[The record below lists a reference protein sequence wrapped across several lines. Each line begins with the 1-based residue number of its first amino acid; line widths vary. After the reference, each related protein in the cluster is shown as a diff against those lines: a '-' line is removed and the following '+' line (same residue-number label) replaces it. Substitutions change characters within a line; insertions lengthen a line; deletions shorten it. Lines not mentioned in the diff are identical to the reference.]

1 MGQLKMGQVYRYSQN
16 KSIDEIEI
24 DDLPNFFHIAGQK
37 GLSLPLL
44 EKGISQ
50 VAPVKDP
57 LGEKRY
63 PVIIISSSPHK
74 SGSELNP
81 WHDVYSPDTG
91 YARYFGDAK
100 GPGDPSLAPGNKLLL
115 TEFAKHSS
123 GERSVR
129 ETATPM
135 IFFERVNYEGR
146 PKGNIKFHGFGV
158 IERAELV
165 TQYNPKI
172 GYFTNYVFEFAIL
185 SLTQEEELF
194 DWAWL
199 NERRNT
205 TLETKATLE
214 HAPQAWKQWL
224 KTGSSEM
231 SKIRRRVAKSS
242 VQGKEPQLPIQGTPE
257 WKCLNEIYDFYT
269 KHGKHRFELLA
280 SRVVMSFVNSNGGS
294 YDEGWITRG
303 SGDGGVDFVGKI
315 RVGAGFAS
323 TQIIVLGQAKC
334 EKINTPTNGQ
344 HIARTIARL
353 KRGWVGAYVTT
364 SYFSEASQLE
374 IIEDEYPLITIN
386 GLVLAE
392 QTLKLA
398 REIGYKN
405 VLAYLEDLEIEYPT
419 LLQSRRPEELLLGD
433 GGIPVVANLTHG

>member
-1 MGQLKMGQVYRYSQN
+1 
-16 KSIDEIEI
+16 
-24 DDLPNFFHIAGQK
+24 
-37 GLSLPLL
+37 
-44 EKGISQ
+44 
-50 VAPVKDP
+50 
-57 LGEKRY
+57 
-63 PVIIISSSPHK
+63 
-74 SGSELNP
+74 
-81 WHDVYSPDTG
+81 
-91 YARYFGDAK
+91 
-100 GPGDPSLAPGNKLLL
+100 
-115 TEFAKHSS
+115 
-123 GERSVR
+123 
-129 ETATPM
+129 
-135 IFFERVNYEGR
+135 
-146 PKGNIKFHGFGV
+146 
-158 IERAELV
+158 
-165 TQYNPKI
+165 
-172 GYFTNYVFEFAIL
+172 
-185 SLTQEEELF
+185 
-194 DWAWL
+194 
-199 NERRNT
+199 
-205 TLETKATLE
+205 
-214 HAPQAWKQWL
+214 
-224 KTGSSEM
+224 
-231 SKIRRRVAKSS
+231 
-242 VQGKEPQLPIQGTPE
+242 
-257 WKCLNEIYDFYT
+257 
-269 KHGKHRFELLA
+269 
-280 SRVVMSFVNSNGGS
+280 MSFVNSNGGS

-433 GGIPVVANLTHG
+433 GGIPVVANLMHG